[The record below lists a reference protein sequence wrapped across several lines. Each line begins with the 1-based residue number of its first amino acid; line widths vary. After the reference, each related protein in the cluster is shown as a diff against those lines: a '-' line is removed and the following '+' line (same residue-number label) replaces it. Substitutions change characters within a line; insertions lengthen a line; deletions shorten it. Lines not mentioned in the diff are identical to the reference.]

1 VLTKTSLNLIVVRS
15 ANLEASLTFYG
26 ALGLSFVQEQHGT
39 GPIHYSCE
47 LGGTVIEIYPGKPG
61 TAPDRRNA
69 GATLIGFQIA
79 DLDATLKA
87 LEPTGTV
94 VLTAPQDSDWG
105 RRAVVQ
111 DPDGRAIELNQ
122 PVS

>member
-1 VLTKTSLNLIVVRS
+1 MG
-15 ANLEASLTFYG
+15 ASLAFYK
-26 ALGLSFVQEQHGT
+26 ALGLNFVQEQHGN
-39 GPIHYSCE
+39 GPTHYSCE
-47 LGGTVIEIYPGKPG
+47 LGGAIIEIYPGKPG

-79 DLDATLKA
+79 DLDVIVKS
-87 LEPTGTV
+87 LEPTGAMI
-94 VLTAPQDSDWG
+94 LTSPQDSAWG

-122 PVS
+122 PKT